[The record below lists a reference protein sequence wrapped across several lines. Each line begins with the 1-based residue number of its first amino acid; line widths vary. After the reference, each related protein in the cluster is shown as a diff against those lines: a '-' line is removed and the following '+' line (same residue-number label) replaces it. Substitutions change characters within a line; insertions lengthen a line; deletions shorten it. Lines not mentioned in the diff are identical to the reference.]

1 MRVLVVGLM
10 IATLAMPAFGQ
21 EDPPSDA
28 QYTLRQEMEKRDR
41 EERQRRERA
50 VEVDKAYQRLMKNSG
65 SGPAPKTDPWGTIRG
80 AETPARNSK

>member
-1 MRVLVVGLM
+1 MRVLVVGVMIGILM
-10 IATLAMPAFGQ
+10 APAFGQ

-28 QYTLRQEMEKRDR
+28 QHSLRQEMEKRDR

-80 AETPARNSK
+80 GETPAKNSR